1 MDREINLKD
10 EENNIL
16 FVKKKLYKIKLD
28 NKKTGENENISE
40 KELINELNYNNFII
54 DEVNNKKVKNNAKIM
69 IPQYIIEEQII
80 NREVKEK

>member
-1 MDREINLKD
+1 MDREINLNN

-28 NKKTGENENISE
+28 NKKTDENEKISE
-40 KELINELNYNNFII
+40 QELINELNYNNFII